1 MSNKIS
7 QQELAASFAARKGL
21 PKKQAELFV
30 RTMFE
35 IVQEYVLK
43 EGLVKIKGLG
53 TFKLISVE
61 SRSSVDVSTGERIQI
76 ESHSKITFTPDKG
89 LADQVNKP
97 FAGFTTVILNPDTK
111 LEDMESME
119 LNESLL
125 PELKPEELVE
135 DSETENLPD
144 VEIEEEV
151 PADEEVMPVDEEE
164 VPAADD
170 EEEVEKVVE
179 EQPKAEEYVITF
191 DEQTEQPEAGQ
202 EEEKDM
208 TNESKTVDS
217 EVIRQM
223 VMRAVNREMK
233 KQRGVVLSWGW
244 VATCMLL
251 VLALLIGSFMLG
263 YRMGGDANGLAF
275 CWPTESKTAVKK
287 PEVRAEKTVVNNPKK
302 KDAPVKA
309 EEPADTTR
317 AKPKAP
323 ETPTELQVKPV
334 KAKPVVKYEQM
345 PGGAY
350 EIVGVK
356 GEHVMKA
363 GDNLLKIARKNYGDM
378 KLASYIVFFN
388 HIENPDVVPLGA
400 KLKLPE
406 LVKK

>member
-1 MSNKIS
+1 MNNKIS
-7 QQELAASFAARKGL
+7 LQDLAASFAVRKGL

-111 LEDMESME
+111 LEDMEAME

-125 PELKPEELVE
+125 PELKPEDLVE
-135 DSETENLPD
+135 DSETEDLPD

-151 PADEEVMPVDEEE
+151 PADEEVTPADGEEAGNVAEDEPEAE
-164 VPAADD
+164 DS
-170 EEEVEKVVE
+170 VVTLG
-179 EQPKAEEYVITF
+179 EQI
-191 DEQTEQPEAGQ
+191 EQPEAEQ

-208 TNESKTVDS
+208 TNESKMVDT

-223 VMRAVNREMK
+223 VKNAVNKEMK

-251 VLALLIGSFMLG
+251 VVALLIGSFMLG
-263 YRMGGDANGLAF
+263 YRMGGDANGFAF

-287 PEVRAEKTVVNNPKK
+287 PEVKAEKTVVDNLKK
-302 KDAPVKA
+302 EDAPVKT
-309 EEPADTTR
+309 EEPADTTK
-317 AKPKAP
+317 AKPEAP
-323 ETPTELQVKPV
+323 ETPAELQVKPV
-334 KAKPVVKYEQM
+334 DAKPVVKYEQM

-363 GDNLLKIARKNYGDM
+363 GDNLLKIARKNYGD
-378 KLASYIVFFN
+378 KEFAAYIVFFN
-388 HIENPDVVPLGA
+388 HIENPNVVPLGA

>member
-1 MSNKIS
+1 MNNKIS
-7 QQELAASFAARKGL
+7 LQDLAASFAVRKGL

-111 LEDMESME
+111 LEDMEAME

-135 DSETENLPD
+135 DSETEDLPD

-151 PADEEVMPVDEEE
+151 SADEEVMPADGEEAGN
-164 VPAADD
+164 V
-170 EEEVEKVVE
+170 
-179 EQPKAEEYVITF
+179 AEYEPEAEDSVITF
-191 DEQTEQPEAGQ
+191 GEQTEQPVTEQ

-208 TNESKTVDS
+208 TNESKMVDT

-223 VMRAVNREMK
+223 VKNAVNKEMK

-251 VLALLIGSFMLG
+251 VVALLIGSFMLG

-275 CWPTESKTAVKK
+275 CWPTESKTEVKK
-287 PEVRAEKTVVNNPKK
+287 PEVKAEKTVVNNPKK

-309 EEPADTTR
+309 EEPADTTK
-317 AKPKAP
+317 AKPEAP

-334 KAKPVVKYEQM
+334 EAKPVVKYEQM

-363 GDNLLKIARKNYGDM
+363 GDNLLRIARKNYGDPE
-378 KLASYIVFFN
+378 LARYIVFFN

>member
-1 MSNKIS
+1 MNNKIS
-7 QQELAASFAARKGL
+7 LQDLAASFAVRKGL

-111 LEDMESME
+111 LEDMEAME
-119 LNESLL
+119 LNEDLL

-135 DSETENLPD
+135 DSETEDLPD

-151 PADEEVMPVDEEE
+151 PADEEVTPADGEEAGNVAEDEPEAE
-164 VPAADD
+164 DS
-170 EEEVEKVVE
+170 VVTLG
-179 EQPKAEEYVITF
+179 EQI
-191 DEQTEQPEAGQ
+191 EQPEAEQ

-208 TNESKTVDS
+208 KNESKMVDT

-223 VMRAVNREMK
+223 VKNAVNKEMK

-251 VLALLIGSFMLG
+251 VVALLIGSFMLG
-263 YRMGGDANGLAF
+263 YRMGGDVNGLAF
-275 CWPTESKTAVKK
+275 CWLTESKTAVKE
-287 PEVRAEKTVVNNPKK
+287 PEVKAEKTVVNNPKK
-302 KDAPVKA
+302 KDTPVKT
-309 EEPADTTR
+309 EEPADTTK
-317 AKPKAP
+317 AKPEAP

-334 KAKPVVKYEQM
+334 EAKPVVKYEQM

-363 GDNLLKIARKNYGDM
+363 GDNLLKIARKNYGD
-378 KLASYIVFFN
+378 KEFATYIVFFN
-388 HIENPDVVPLGA
+388 HIENPNVVPLGA

>member
-1 MSNKIS
+1 MNNKIS
-7 QQELAASFAARKGL
+7 LQDLAASFAVRKGL

-111 LEDMESME
+111 LEDMEAME

-135 DSETENLPD
+135 DSETEDLPD

-151 PADEEVMPVDEEE
+151 SADEEVTPADEEKVGNDVEDEPEAE
-164 VPAADD
+164 DS
-170 EEEVEKVVE
+170 VVTLGE
-179 EQPKAEEYVITF
+179 QIEQPVAE
-191 DEQTEQPEAGQ
+191 Q
-202 EEEKDM
+202 EEKDM
-208 TNESKTVDS
+208 TNESKMVDT

-223 VMRAVNREMK
+223 VKNAVNKEMK

-251 VLALLIGSFMLG
+251 VVALLIGSFMLG
-263 YRMGGDANGLAF
+263 YRMGGDANGFAF

-287 PEVRAEKTVVNNPKK
+287 PEVKAEKTVVNNPKK
-302 KDAPVKA
+302 KDTPAKA
-309 EEPADTTR
+309 EEPADTTK
-317 AKPKAP
+317 AKPEAP
-323 ETPTELQVKPV
+323 ETPAELQVKPV
-334 KAKPVVKYEQM
+334 DAKPVVKYEQM

-363 GDNLLKIARKNYGDM
+363 GDNLLKIARKNYGD
-378 KLASYIVFFN
+378 KEFAAYIVFFN
-388 HIENPDVVPLGA
+388 HIENPNVVPLGA

>member
-1 MSNKIS
+1 MNNKIS
-7 QQELAASFAARKGL
+7 LQDLAASFAVRKGL

-111 LEDMESME
+111 LEDMEAME
-119 LNESLL
+119 LNEDLL
-125 PELKPEELVE
+125 PELKPEDLVE
-135 DSETENLPD
+135 DSETEDLPD

-151 PADEEVMPVDEEE
+151 SADEEVTPADGEE
-164 VPAADD
+164 AGN
-170 EEEVEKVVE
+170 VVE
-179 EQPKAEEYVITF
+179 DEPEAEDSVVTLGEQIEQPVAE
-191 DEQTEQPEAGQ
+191 Q
-202 EEEKDM
+202 EEKDM
-208 TNESKTVDS
+208 TNESKMVDT

-223 VMRAVNREMK
+223 VKNAVNKEMK

-251 VLALLIGSFMLG
+251 VVALLIGSFMLG

-275 CWPTESKTAVKK
+275 CWSTESKTAVKK
-287 PEVRAEKTVVNNPKK
+287 PEVKAEKTVVNNPKK
-302 KDAPVKA
+302 KDAPAKA
-309 EEPADTTR
+309 EEPADTTK

-334 KAKPVVKYEQM
+334 DAKPVVKYEQM
-345 PGGAY
+345 PGGTY

-363 GDNLLKIARKNYGDM
+363 GDNLLKIARKNYGD
-378 KLASYIVFFN
+378 KEFAAYIVFFN
-388 HIENPDVVPLGA
+388 HIENPNVVPLGA